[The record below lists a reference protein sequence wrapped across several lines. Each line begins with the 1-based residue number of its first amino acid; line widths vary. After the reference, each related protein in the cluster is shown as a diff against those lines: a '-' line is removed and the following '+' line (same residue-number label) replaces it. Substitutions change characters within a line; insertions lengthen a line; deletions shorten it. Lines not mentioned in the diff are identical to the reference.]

1 MFNEKEFYC
10 ENENCLMTI
19 EGIDRF
25 TFIQGIITN
34 DIEKLRKK
42 YFHIFWNSFASGQ
55 IFNRFFLSQV
65 VMINFI

>member
-34 DIEKLRKK
+34 DIEKLRKNTSI
-42 YFHIFWNSFASGQ
+42 YSGILSPQ
-55 IFNRFFLSQV
+55 GKFLTDFLSQV

>member
-34 DIEKLRKK
+34 DIENLEKTLPYILEFFHLR
-42 YFHIFWNSFASGQ
+42 A
-55 IFNRFFLSQV
+55 
-65 VMINFI
+65 NF

>member
-25 TFIQGIITN
+25 TFIQGI
-34 DIEKLRKK
+34 
-42 YFHIFWNSFASGQ
+42 Q
-55 IFNRFFLSQV
+55 Q
-65 VMINFI
+65 MI